1 MVDTVA
7 SEAPVGSPQ
16 NRYGNAFYA
25 KKTKLRTSGEAKTDY
40 NGATSRTWE
49 MVNESKV
56 HPYSKKPASYKLVS
70 REVPGLLPKEGSLTS
85 GEPSQGLPEWI
96 AEGTASTENTD
107 IVLWHTFGVTH
118 IPAPEDFPIMPVEP
132 MTLLLRPRNFF
143 TNNPCMDVPP
153 SYSITPTQVAE
164 KKGALDQHDEA

>member
-1 MVDTVA
+1 MLTITDRDDELWAAGRHV
-7 SEAPVGSPQ
+7 PQ
-16 NRYGNAFYA
+16 
-25 KKTKLRTSGEAKTDY
+25 
-40 NGATSRTWE
+40 
-49 MVNESKV
+49 
-56 HPYSKKPASYKLVS
+56 
-70 REVPGLLPKEGSLTS
+70 TS
-85 GEPSQGLPEWI
+85 GEPSRGLPEWI

-153 SYSITPTQVAE
+153 SYSISPTQVAE
-164 KKGALDQHDEA
+164 KKGALDQSDKVSQLAFGGKSCCSGGNAAARL